1 MIKIINN
8 MAVFLNCA
16 EYTSDIFWKDIF
28 QKCSNGLYPKGF
40 NYSEK
45 AHTIY
50 VNVAISP
57 TQNIKRSYKL
67 GNDHHQ
73 NYDII
78 IECLRNDIKL
88 RSEKDIDISKTEL
101 EKIRNMCI
109 VDLSTT
115 WAKLK
120 PKSVKDAIL
129 LDYIKNRVTKDFGND
144 KEEIIKSETKK
155 LYKLIP
161 QLSHLKKL
169 ISSDF
174 IYEDGE
180 LKDISHL
187 IFDKQTKKYKS
198 NRVVKKIYLSENK
211 KKKEDKMIKVMDNWI
226 KNIRKHR

>member
-1 MIKIINN
+1 
-8 MAVFLNCA
+8 MAVFLNCI
-16 EYTSDIFWKDIF
+16 EYSSDIFWKDIF
-28 QKCSNGLYPKGF
+28 QKCSKGLYPKGF

-45 AHTIY
+45 SHTIY
-50 VNVAISP
+50 VNVALNP

-67 GNDHHQ
+67 GDDHHE

-101 EKIRNMCI
+101 EKIRKMCI

-120 PKSVKDAIL
+120 PKSIKDAIL
-129 LDYIKNRVTKDFGND
+129 LDYIKNRVTKDFEDFGNV
-144 KEEIIKSETKK
+144 EEEVIKSEIKK

-161 QLSHLKKL
+161 QLCHLKKL

-174 IYEDGE
+174 IYEYGK

-187 IFDKQTKKYKS
+187 IFDKITKKYKS
-198 NRVVKKIYLSENK
+198 DRVVKKIYVSENK
-211 KKKEDKMIKVMDNWI
+211 KKQEDKMVKVMDNWI
-226 KNIRKHR
+226 KNIRKYK